1 MCSCSFLR
9 TKQSTCKQAGEVYY
23 KMVRKNPQF
32 ILSSESD
39 RYIIFWS
46 VGKVKN
52 CWRGWKSSVWDLDKS
67 GNSRICTV
75 FAGEAVRWN
84 VLPRGWG
91 GSEANVPRTSS
102 SAFVLHNYPKS
113 QNYTSI
119 PSCFLHCGGVF
130 CTDIGRSQYIKDSCS
145 LSANLFVS
153 KTILSGKTFYEKD

>member
-9 TKQSTCKQAGEVYY
+9 TNQSTCKQAGEVYY

-84 VLPRGWG
+84 VLARGWMG
-91 GSEANVPRTSS
+91 EVRPTSLVLRRLPS
-102 SAFVLHNYPKS
+102 SC
-113 QNYTSI
+113 TTI
-119 PSCFLHCGGVF
+119 PSLKITQVSHLASYTVVVFFAQILAGVN
-130 CTDIGRSQYIKDSCS
+130 I
-145 LSANLFVS
+145 S
-153 KTILSGKTFYEKD
+153 KTPVLCQPIFL